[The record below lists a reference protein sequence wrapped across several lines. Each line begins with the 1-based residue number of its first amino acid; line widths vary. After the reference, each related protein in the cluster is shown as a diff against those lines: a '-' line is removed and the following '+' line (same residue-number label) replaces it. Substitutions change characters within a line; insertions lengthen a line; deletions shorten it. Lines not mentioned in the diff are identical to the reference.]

1 MIGNGML
8 AEQERN
14 TLPQNFSLPSS
25 PKKLAA
31 AAKTESV
38 AVPEE
43 AEAAE
48 DDILHYLRQILA
60 AIKAGHSL
68 VPYRDKLSELSSN
81 FPDKASLVDIL
92 INHSNLE
99 ALCDLVAIRNS
110 VVSRIRFM
118 ATRGELS
125 PSEALVLWK
134 MVNEQIPE
142 VQKSLKVEAKEID
155 AASVISNISL
165 QQIENEKRSAE
176 YWQGT
181 TPQGR
186 EIIRKHLLALK
197 KQLKNPKAA
206 EKVVDVGPAES
217 EDDDFEAEAEDTE
230 SSVETPPEN
239 RAA

>member
-1 MIGNGML
+1 MIGNGMP

-25 PKKLAA
+25 PKKLAV

-60 AIKAGHSL
+60 AIKSGHSL

-186 EIIRKHLLALK
+186 EIIRKHLLAFK
-197 KQLKNPKAA
+197 KLLKNSRAA